1 MYASPNI
8 THATSATQPCTE
20 VLPGKAS
27 ADRAMVA
34 ILFSTPTSVKVV
46 ALTRFFSRQPVY
58 EMPTPM
64 KHDNRSQRA
73 PDGDSSIL
81 LERVRTGGEP
91 HAEAGSTHLPR
102 SRCSPMMKHNAAVGG
117 RESALL

>member
-8 THATSATQPCTE
+8 THATSATQPCPE
-20 VLPGKAS
+20 ELPGKAS
-27 ADRAMVA
+27 ADRATVA
-34 ILFSTPTSVKVV
+34 ILLSTPTSVNVV
-46 ALTRFFSRQPVY
+46 AVTRSFSRQPVY

-64 KHDNRSQRA
+64 THDSKSQRK

-81 LERVRTGGEP
+81 LERVRTVDEP
-91 HAEAGSTHLPR
+91 HAEAGSTHLPS

-117 RESALL
+117 KESALL

>member
-1 MYASPNI
+1 
-8 THATSATQPCTE
+8 
-20 VLPGKAS
+20 
-27 ADRAMVA
+27 MVA

-46 ALTRFFSRQPVY
+46 AVTRSFNRQPVY

-64 KHDNRSQRA
+64 THDNRSQRA

-81 LERVRTGGEP
+81 LERVRTEAKP
-91 HAEAGSTHLPR
+91 HAEAGSTHLLR

>member
-20 VLPGKAS
+20 VLPGKAR

-46 ALTRFFSRQPVY
+46 ALTRSFSRQPVY
-58 EMPTPM
+58 EIPTPM
-64 KHDNRSQRA
+64 THDSKSQRM
-73 PDGDSSIL
+73 PKGDSSIL
-81 LERVRTGGEP
+81 LKRVRTEAKP
-91 HAEAGSTHLPR
+91 HAEAGV
-102 SRCSPMMKHNAAVGG
+102 AAHTC
-117 RESALL
+117 